1 MKRPIF
7 QFLKY
12 LIIAIS
18 LSSCGVDKGEFLLEG
33 EFKNF
38 SQGEVYLYVADGAV
52 HDIDTIA
59 VVGGHFTHRISLDLP
74 TTYVLVFPN
83 FSELPIFAESGTEV
97 TVSGDATHLKE
108 IQVKGTELNKLMTTF
123 RLQTAEQTPPEVRQT
138 ATQFIRNHGDTP
150 AALYVLNHYF
160 IQTIPSDYEQAADL
174 IAELLKTR
182 PNDRHLNELSQQL
195 KGLRHLHEGGTL
207 PHFNAAD
214 INGHTVNNSTLNARI
229 NVIHTIA
236 SWNYDSQSMF
246 RKLQHLQREHGETNL
261 KVLSISVDA
270 SLRDC
275 RRNFERGDTLTWS
288 CVCDGRMW
296 EQPLLTQLGLYFMPD
311 NVIFDSRG
319 KILAHAITTNEI
331 DRKIEELL
339 K

>member
-7 QFLKY
+7 KFLTY
-12 LIIAIS
+12 LIIAFT
-18 LSSCGVDKGEFLLEG
+18 LTSCGVDKGEFLLKG

-38 SQGEVYLYVADGAV
+38 NQGEVYLYVADGAV

-59 VVGGHFTHRISLDLP
+59 VVGGHFSHRITLDLP

-123 RLQTAEQTPPEVRQT
+123 RLQTAEQTPPETRQT
-138 ATQFIRNHGDTP
+138 AAQFIRDHSDTP
-150 AALYVLNHYF
+150 AALYILNHYF

-174 IAELLKTR
+174 VAELLKTR
-182 PNDRHLNELSQQL
+182 PDDRRLHELSQQL
-195 KGLRHLHEGGTL
+195 KGLRHLHEGGIL
-207 PHFNAAD
+207 PRCSAVY
-214 INGHTVNNSTLNARI
+214 INGRNVSNSTLNARV
-229 NVIHTIA
+229 NMIHTIA

-246 RKLQHLQREHGETNL
+246 RKLQRLQREHGDANL

-270 SLRDC
+270 SQRDC
-275 RRNFERGDTLTWS
+275 RRSFEHGDSLTWS

-296 EQPLLTQLGLYFMPD
+296 EQALLTQLGLYFMPD
-311 NVIFDSRG
+311 NIIFDSHG
-319 KILAHAITTNEI
+319 KVLAHAVSTNEI